1 MIIKN
6 NNIKIEFL
14 NCKKT
19 DFGNRFIKNLND
31 KFNAEREILLK
42 KLQIEKCRKIN
53 ILLFDNRNI
62 FIDKIEKYYPSK
74 NDIPFYCKGTIHDGI
89 IYFLVNNNLE
99 SNSYEYEIE
108 MRKIIH
114 EFIHI
119 LYNEYIVENHERIT
133 WLDEGIAI
141 NFSKEKRKI
150 QIRKIC

>member
-19 DFGNRFIKNLND
+19 DFGNRFIKNLYD

-119 LYNEYIVENHERIT
+119 LYNEYIAENHERIT
-133 WLDEGIAI
+133 WLDEGLAI
-141 NFSKEKRKI
+141 NLSREKRKI